1 LKWNQLFLYCTKD
14 LDFLY
19 VSQTY
24 LGGLVRGVE
33 EVCVEG
39 GAQNRQ
45 EG

>member
-1 LKWNQLFLYCTKD
+1 LYFTKD
-14 LDFLY
+14 LDFHQNLN